1 MKDEKVKKLT
11 NKPDPAI
18 GSKKVYQKKNK
29 NPRTDY
35 WYCEIEN
42 RYKRHEFM
50 FLDF

>member
-29 NPRTDY
+29 
-35 WYCEIEN
+35 
-42 RYKRHEFM
+42 KF
-50 FLDF
+50 